1 MKRSRYLVGAC
12 SAALLFSWAGAGLA
26 QQGSEQQNPR
36 SQNQQNQQTN
46 QDKHNRQEQQSRQQA
61 SRNKQDGREQTQ
73 MDRRQAH
80 GSRAVIE
87 SAGQPTNVLVVGNVT
102 DARNVTLA
110 GTAGDKHRLLKVQPK
125 GGKEVVVDIGVPQ
138 STSGMNF
145 SKGDRIIAMGK
156 PARINGRPVLFA
168 ANVAE
173 MQRVNLSSGDRK
185 QQSAQ
190 QQSSQQQQ
198 SGQQQ
203 TARQQSDG
211 YDAVIYLFET
221 DNFAEDQYGAY
232 DEDFAWSTNDSTY
245 GTWNDTA
252 TAWENSERAHYDMFG
267 YDDAG
272 EAGWWDW

>member
-1 MKRSRYLVGAC
+1 MKRSRCLVSAC
-12 SAALLFSWAGAGLA
+12 GAALAFGWAGAGLA
-26 QQGSEQQNPR
+26 QQGSQQQNPQ
-36 SQNQQNQQTN
+36 SQNQQNQQSQQKQQKQQKQSN
-46 QDKHNRQEQQSRQQA
+46 QQQA
-61 SRNKQDGREQTQ
+61 SRSQ
-73 MDRRQAH
+73 QAH
-80 GSRAVIE
+80 GSQAVIE
-87 SAGQPTNVLVVGNVT
+87 SAGQPTNVLVVGKVT

-110 GTAGDKHRLLKVQPK
+110 GTAGDKHRLIKVQPK
-125 GGKEVVVDIGVPQ
+125 GGQEVVVDIGVPQ
-138 STSGMNF
+138 SGSELNF

-173 MQRVNLSSGDRK
+173 MQRVNLSSDNQAQSKAQGKSQSMDRK
-185 QQSAQ
+185 QQSG
-190 QQSSQQQQ
+190 QQQ

-221 DNFAEDQYGAY
+221 DNFAEDEYGAY
-232 DEDFAWSTNDSTY
+232 DEDFAWTTNDTTY
-245 GTWNDTA
+245 DTWNDTA

-267 YDDAG
+267 YDDPG